1 MLEIV
6 YKTTAEL
13 TPYAN
18 NSRTHSAAQVAQVA
32 ASITEFGFT
41 NPVLID
47 DDGSII
53 AGHGRVQA
61 AKNLALDE
69 IPTITLPGLTTEQK
83 KAYAIADNQLA
94 LNAGWDLDLL
104 KIEINN
110 LVDADFD
117 LDLLGFDEDFLAGLT
132 DEEQT
137 EGLTD
142 EDAVPDAPE
151 TPVTVL
157 GDIWILGNHRLMCG
171 DSTSIDAV
179 DRLMD
184 GGKIDLVFTSPPYN
198 QGGWKGVFFSHGKRV
213 ESLYQNDFDNKS
225 SQEYFDFCI
234 SIFNSIV
241 PFVSDVYTIAWNVA
255 YNAKSR
261 DDYGKILFSDANPFD
276 VKETIIWNKGGSI
289 NIPQP
294 GIYSRKCEF
303 IFIMTANQK
312 YLTSQIYGD
321 CRWNYWETKKIK
333 QRHDHKA
340 TFTVE
345 LSDMGLDQFSFNSNV
360 VYDPFGGS
368 GTTMISCEKSA
379 RHCRMMEL
387 DPKYC
392 DVIIKRWQAFTG
404 KQAVHIDGQL
414 FDEVADD

>member
-1 MLEIV
+1 MLSIV
-6 YKTTAEL
+6 YKPIGDL
-13 TPYAN
+13 IPYAN
-18 NSRTHSAAQVAQVA
+18 NGRTHSAAQVSQVA
-32 ASITEFGFT
+32 ASINEFGFT

-61 AKNLALDE
+61 AKKLAMDE
-69 IPTITLPGLTTEQK
+69 IPTITISGLSDEQK
-83 KAYAIADNQLA
+83 RAYVIADNQLA

-104 KIEINN
+104 KIEI
-110 LVDADFD
+110 DALTELEFD
-117 LDLLGFDEDFLAGLT
+117 VDLLGFDDDFLAGLT

-142 EDAVPDAPE
+142 DDAIPDAPE
-151 TPVTVL
+151 TPITVL
-157 GDIWILGNHRLMCG
+157 GDVWILGNHRLMCG
-171 DSTSIDAV
+171 DSTSTDAV
-179 DRLMD
+179 DILMD

-198 QGGWKGVFFSHGKRV
+198 QGGGKLALFSYGKRV

-276 VKETIIWNKGGSI
+276 VKETIIWNKGGSV
-289 NIPQP
+289 NLPNL
-294 GIYSRKCEF
+294 GIYSRRCEF
-303 IFIMTANQK
+303 IFIMTANEK
-312 YLTSQIYGD
+312 YLTSQISGE

-333 QRHDHKA
+333 QRDDHKA

-345 LSDMGLDQFSFNSNV
+345 LSDMGVDQFSFDSNV

-404 KQAVHIDGQL
+404 RQAIHVDGQL
-414 FDEVADD
+414 FEEVSNG